1 MPSIHF
7 KGKALVQHHHLT
19 VPTHELL
26 PVKAKG
32 LSPRPSL
39 HDNLVVHGDN
49 LKALKSLLPYYHGK
63 VKCVYIDPPYNT
75 GNEGWVYNDNVNSP
89 MINDWIG
96 KVVDREDLTRHDKW
110 LCMML
115 PRLRLLRDF
124 LREDGVIFISIDDNE
139 VHRLRALLDEVF
151 GEENFVANI
160 LWQKVFSPKNTAK
173 YFSEDHD
180 HIIVYA
186 RNLEVWKPN
195 LIKRSDEALSRY
207 ENPDN
212 DPRGPWATSDMT
224 ARNFYS
230 LGTYEVKS
238 PAGKKHKP
246 SMGTYWRFSEENFWQ
261 LEKEG
266 RIWWGTNGENMPRMK
281 RYLSEVKDGVV
292 PQTMWFYEDVGHT
305 QDAKRELLALFDF
318 QKSEDVFV
326 TIKPT
331 ALLRRILE
339 IGSAPGDIV
348 MDCFAGTGGLAHA
361 VLQLNKDSNKPRQF
375 VIMESEPY
383 ADTLTAERVRRVIK
397 GVKTAKDED
406 LRKGYGGTFSYFEVG
421 EAMRLQSLLKG
432 GKMPTYEDLA
442 AYVYFTATGEE
453 FQPEAV
459 NRKKNF
465 IGVGKRYEAYLLYEP
480 NPEKLRDLAL
490 TLDFARALP
499 KPKKDRRIL
508 VFAPTKYLDAEHLD
522 LYQIDFCQL
531 PYEIY
536 KAAGRTR

>member
-1 MPSIHF
+1 MPHIQF

-151 GEENFVANI
+151 GEENFVASI
-160 LWQKVFSPKNTAK
+160 IWEKVYSPKSSAK
-173 YFSEDHD
+173 YFSENHD
-180 HIIVYA
+180 YLLVYA
-186 RNLEVWKPN
+186 RSRDQFELGLLPRTE
-195 LIKRSDEALSRY
+195 EANARY
-207 ENPDN
+207 SNPDN
-212 DPRGPWATSDMT
+212 DPRGEWKAGDLS
-224 ARNFYS
+224 ARNPYS
-230 LGTYEVKS
+230 KGVYAIKCPGGREIKGPPPGRNWVVSEDNL
-238 PAGKKHKP
+238 
-246 SMGTYWRFSEENFWQ
+246 WRLHGEN
-261 LEKEG
+261 
-266 RIWWGTNGENMPRMK
+266 RIWWGEDQNQVPAIK
-281 RYLSEVKDGVV
+281 RFLTEVKQGMV
-292 PQTMWFYEDVGHT
+292 PETIWTYGEVGHT
-305 QDAKRELLALFDF
+305 QDAKRSLLEVFGADFEVFTTPKPVELM
-318 QKSEDVFV
+318 KRV
-326 TIKPT
+326 
-331 ALLRRILE
+331 LRLST
-339 IGSAPGDIV
+339 SADDIV
-348 MDCFAGTGGLAHA
+348 MDCFAGSGTLAHA
-361 VLQLNKDSNKPRQF
+361 VLELNKEEATDRRF
-375 VIMESEPY
+375 LLIESEPY

-432 GKMPTYEDLA
+432 GKMPSYEDLA

-453 FQPEAV
+453 FLPAAV

-465 IGVGKRYEAYLLYEP
+465 IGAGKRYEAYLLYEADP
-480 NPEKLRDLAL
+480 TRLRDLAL

-536 KAAGRTR
+536 KAAGGAR